1 MTLLTNFA
9 AMGRILRP
17 GSGRVYRF
25 NGAKAPATGL
35 RVTDWGSTDP
45 PFRGPEEARLAE
57 ERSRQAFNL
66 WCGWV
71 LIAF

>member
-1 MTLLTNFA
+1 MTLLTYFA
-9 AMGRILRP
+9 AMGRILRR

-25 NGAKAPATGL
+25 EGATAPAAGL
-35 RVTDWGSTDP
+35 RVTDWGSPDS